1 MVILFVTSF
10 DFVSARTSKFKNA
23 LKLPDSYHGVY
34 GSDSYHLNSKLF
46 STQLGKGEDSKTSV
60 SFGES
65 DRTDSSMSSSFS
77 FDNARTNVFKV
88 KRKRSVDQHT
98 YALKTIHSN
107 LVGCSEIF
115 QEMRNEISIL
125 RALDHPNIVR
135 VYEVFESRNYK
146 GSQISIVLELCNGGD
161 LYGRYVYGCPF
172 KDDYFFLLAIFPLR
186 QK

>member
-1 MVILFVTSF
+1 
-10 DFVSARTSKFKNA
+10 
-23 LKLPDSYHGVY
+23 
-34 GSDSYHLNSKLF
+34 
-46 STQLGKGEDSKTSV
+46 LGKGEDSKTSV